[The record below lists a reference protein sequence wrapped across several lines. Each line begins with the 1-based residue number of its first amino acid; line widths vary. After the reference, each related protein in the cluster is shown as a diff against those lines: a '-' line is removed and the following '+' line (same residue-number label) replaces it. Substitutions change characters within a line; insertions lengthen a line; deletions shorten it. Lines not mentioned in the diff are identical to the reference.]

1 MWFTLYERSNEGA
14 RRGADPATAATRC
27 HLLGY
32 DCGKGEHREDR
43 EHDVRAVRRALEDGR
58 REIRCRCA

>member
-1 MWFTLYERSNEGA
+1 M
-14 RRGADPATAATRC
+14 

-43 EHDVRAVRRALEDGR
+43 NTIYGPCAVRWKTEAGDTVSVRLIGKILERDGR
-58 REIRCRCA
+58 FKFLSYANPLG